1 MRRSRKILVAIAF
14 LFASTEFATN
24 LWGRVIRVVGGD
36 TFTFLT
42 EDKRQIQIRLK
53 ISVN

>member
-1 MRRSRKILVAIAF
+1 M
-14 LFASTEFATN
+14 STKSTDQEKSSS
-24 LWGRVIRVVGGD
+24 LWGRGIRVVGGD